1 MRKIEMVDLKSQY
14 LRLKPQ
20 MDAAMQAVIDSTAF
34 VKGPKVAEFQKN
46 LEEYL
51 GVRNVIAVGNG
62 TEAIQIALMAL
73 GLKPGDEVITP
84 TFTFI
89 ATAEVVAL
97 LGLTPVVV
105 DVDKDTF
112 CMSIDAVKKAI
123 TPKTKAIVPVNLF
136 GQNANLEEIVKLA
149 DENGLYV
156 VEDACQS
163 MGSEYIFKDGRRVKS
178 GTVGKIG
185 CTSFFP
191 SKNLGCYGDGGAL
204 FTDDDELAAKIRSIA
219 NHGMTVRYHHDM
231 IGVNSRLDALQAAV
245 LDVKL
250 PHLDSF
256 IEARCKAAAYY
267 TKAFEQCGWIK
278 TPVCADYTTHAFH
291 QYTMVLADDI
301 DRDGLQAYLKERNV
315 PSMVYYPIPLH
326 MQKAYQDPRY
336 KEGDFPVAEHL
347 SKHVLSLPMH
357 TELDEEQLSY
367 ICDSVLS
374 YNKK

>member
-1 MRKIEMVDLKSQY
+1 MVDLKSQY

-97 LGLTPVVV
+97 LGRTPVVV

-256 IEARCKAAAYY
+256 IEARRKAAAYY
-267 TKAFEQCGWIK
+267 TKEFEKCGWIK